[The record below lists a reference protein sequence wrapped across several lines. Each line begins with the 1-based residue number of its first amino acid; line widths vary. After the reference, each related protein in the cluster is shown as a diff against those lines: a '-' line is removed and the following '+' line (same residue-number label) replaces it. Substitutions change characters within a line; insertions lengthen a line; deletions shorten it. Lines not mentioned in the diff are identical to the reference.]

1 MARWEERIPYRT
13 NKSILT
19 DKDVSYPYGGWV
31 NGLGLL
37 CLNIYKIYSYL
48 NIYLQVV
55 YCYINI
61 TYKLINDPLMLH

>member
-1 MARWEERIPYRT
+1 MGQGGRINAYHPLVEY
-13 NKSILT
+13 
-19 DKDVSYPYGGWV
+19 
-31 NGLGLL
+31 
-37 CLNIYKIYSYL
+37 CQNIYKIYSYL